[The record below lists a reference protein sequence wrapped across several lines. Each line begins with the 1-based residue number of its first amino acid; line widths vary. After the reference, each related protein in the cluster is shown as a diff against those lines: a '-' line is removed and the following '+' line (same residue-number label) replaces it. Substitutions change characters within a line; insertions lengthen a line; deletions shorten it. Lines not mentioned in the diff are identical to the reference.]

1 MYDIIIINIDIL
13 YMNWINNVICIILAF
28 FSAFPVLLVRS
39 FIGIKYYSSLSIF
52 SFIFELIF
60 ALIVVIAGY
69 FYLIYKK
76 ISMATFY
83 PIIKIIEL
91 LIPVAISI
99 LYYKDKLIPI
109 NYVGIV
115 LSVISIICLEWEK
128 KK

>member
-1 MYDIIIINIDIL
+1 
-13 YMNWINNVICIILAF
+13 MNWINNVICIILAF